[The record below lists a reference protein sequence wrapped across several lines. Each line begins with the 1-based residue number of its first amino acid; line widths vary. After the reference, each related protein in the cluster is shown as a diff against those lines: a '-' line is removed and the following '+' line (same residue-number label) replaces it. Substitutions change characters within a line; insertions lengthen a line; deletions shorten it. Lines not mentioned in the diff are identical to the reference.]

1 MENPTQT
8 NERKKIWVDANY
20 ALCCYEDRITQ
31 IEYVKDATNGW
42 TARMREVDQKLK
54 EEAAGK
60 SERRARRLARFAKAT
75 VAVEA
80 EPGA

>member
-8 NERKKIWVDANY
+8 NERRMKWLDAEF
-20 ALCCYEDRITQ
+20 ALRNYEDTITQ
-31 IEYVKDATNGW
+31 REYVEDATNGW
-42 TARMREVDQKLK
+42 TARMRDINQQIADYE
-54 EEAAGK
+54 AGK